1 MSLLKGG
8 DRRRYNLPSHDKV
21 AVDID
26 NLICAEI
33 PDPIVN
39 CELYDIIKT
48 CMIHGPCGILNP
60 SSPCMKDGVCSKN
73 YPKDF
78 NANTVAVHNG
88 YPRYRRR
95 DNGLVINIKGH
106 DCANVLIN
114 EQVIHDEIN
123 LFLDCRYVSAPE
135 ALWRIFEYPISHMSH
150 TIICLKVHLPEN
162 QIVYFREGEEQV
174 ALDRAAQRDTHLTA
188 WFKLK
193 SENEGT
199 HRYSYVDIP
208 YQFVFDDKH
217 CKWKVRQR
225 GGNKVIVRMYK
236 VSPTGEL
243 FFLRLLLLKAKG
255 ASSWE
260 DLHTVNGIVLE
271 TFREACVF
279 NGLLQDD
286 TEWQNTLSEAVL
298 TRMRKQIRQLFSIIL
313 TFCESDDPLHFWNT
327 YKAFMMED
335 FIHRQVLFIL
345 AERATLLQIEKI
357 IIQSGKTLSD
367 YNLPVVDEF
376 IYFYLKNL
384 NDHVQQSIDEANRMR
399 PLLNVNQL
407 NVSNAVL
414 AALNEQPSEENQHS
428 RLFFMDG
435 PAGSG
440 KTFTYN
446 YLIAEMSSRCVKSAT
461 AAWTGMAATLLTNG
475 STLHGLFKIP
485 VPILDNST
493 CNMTPNSIQGQFL
506 RQVSLFMLDETSMIP
521 KHALNAIDRL
531 LKDVCNNN
539 FPFGGKIILFGGDFR
554 QILPVVKRGRPAEV
568 VESCIK
574 CSLQWQWV
582 QKFTLTENMRV
593 RDGEGDFSEWL
604 ENESIVEKIFGDAQ
618 QDDYAKRVI
627 ITPTNVDSLSINE
640 EVLVRLHGEVK
651 TYLSADQIDTD
662 DLNEINNFPVEFL
675 NSLTP
680 LGMPTHCLKLK
691 IDCVTMLL
699 RNLDLKAGLCN
710 GTRMKVYALQ
720 NNYIDAEVLTGV
732 SEGKR
737 VFVPRI
743 QLAPSDSNLP
753 FVLKRR
759 QFPVRLAYS
768 MTINKSQ
775 GQTFDRVG
783 LASFAQLIVN
793 EASVVVVDSA
803 VVEVTV
809 VVVDSADVVVA
820 LGVAVVASVV
830 VVVSAV
836 VLVALGVVVE
846 ASVIM
851 VDSAVV
857 IVVSG
862 VVVVVSVF
870 VVDSAIVVTSAVVVD
885 PAVVVETSGVAV
897 VASAIVVVP
906 AVVVVASGVVVVASG
921 VVVVA
926 SIVVVGFAL
935 VIVASGNVIVA
946 SRVVVVASLVVV
958 DSAVVI
964 VVSASIVAVDSAVVV
979 LASGVDVEASNLVFT
994 SAAVVIASGV
1004 AVVASVVVVDSADVV
1019 TSFDVIDSAVVVVI
1033 S

>member
-1 MSLLKGG
+1 MSLLEGG
-8 DRRRYNLPSHDKV
+8 DRRRYNLPSHDEV
-21 AVDID
+21 AVQYAVDAYVKIEGQRLAFIRNNQNKLRSEQYDALHEHINNIANDRNIRPGRVVVLPSSYNANDRPDLVTRVFKLKLNNLLNDIFKHGVLGKVVTHVQVIEFQKRGLPHAHILLHLANDDKLETSQDID

-60 SSPCMKDGVCSKN
+60 NSPCMKDGVCSKK

-88 YPRYRRR
+88 YPRYS
-95 DNGLVINIKGH
+95 DNGLVINIKGN
-106 DCANVLIN
+106 NVDNRWVVPYNPWLSKKYQAHIN
-114 EQVIHDEIN
+114 VEACMSVKAVNHDEIN
-123 LFLDCRYVSAPE
+123 TFLDCRYVSAPE
-135 ALWRIFEYPISHMSH
+135 ALWRIFKYPISHMSH
-150 TIICLKVHLPEN
+150 SVIRLKVHLPEN

-188 WFKLK
+188 WFKLN
-193 SENEGT
+193 SENEGAN
-199 HRYSYVDIP
+199 RYSYVDIP
-208 YQFVFDDKH
+208 YHFVFDDKH

-243 FFLRLLLLKAKG
+243 FFLRLLLLQAKG
-255 ASSWE
+255 AKSWE
-260 DLHTVNGIVLE
+260 DLRTANGIVLE

-298 TRMRKQIRQLFSIIL
+298 TRMPKQIRQLFLIIL
-313 TFCESDDPLHFWNT
+313 TFCEPDDPLRLWNS

-335 FIHRQVLFIL
+335 FIHRQVPFIL
-345 AERATLLQIEKI
+345 AEQATLLQIEKI
-357 IIQSGKTLSD
+357 INQSGKTLSD

-376 IYFYLKNL
+376 IDFNLENL
-384 NDHVQQSIDEANRMR
+384 NDNVQQSIDEANRMR

-414 AALNEQPSEENQHS
+414 AALNEQPCVENQHS

-446 YLIAEMSSRCVKSAT
+446 YLIAEMSSRGVKSAT
-461 AAWTGMAATLLTNG
+461 AAWTGIAATLLTNG
-475 STLHGLFKIP
+475 STLHGLFKLP

-493 CNMTPNSIQGQFL
+493 CNVTPNSIQGQFL

-539 FPFGGKIILFGGDFR
+539 FPFGGKVILFGGDFR

-604 ENESIVEKIFGDAQ
+604 LKLGSGTIPGKEEDPFKGCIEILQQCIIRENESIVEKIFGDAQ

-627 ITPTNVDSLSINE
+627 LTPTNVDSLSINE
-640 EVLVRLHGEVK
+640 EVLERLHGEVK

-662 DLNEINNFPVEFL
+662 DLNERNNFPVEFL

-680 LGMPTHCLKLK
+680 SGMPTHCLKLK
-691 IDCVTMLL
+691 IGCEIMLL

-710 GTRMKVYALQ
+710 GTRMKVCALQ

-783 LASFAQLIVN
+783 VW
-793 EASVVVVDSA
+793 
-803 VVEVTV
+803 
-809 VVVDSADVVVA
+809 
-820 LGVAVVASVV
+820 
-830 VVVSAV
+830 
-836 VLVALGVVVE
+836 
-846 ASVIM
+846 
-851 VDSAVV
+851 
-857 IVVSG
+857 
-862 VVVVVSVF
+862 
-870 VVDSAIVVTSAVVVD
+870 
-885 PAVVVETSGVAV
+885 
-897 VASAIVVVP
+897 
-906 AVVVVASGVVVVASG
+906 
-921 VVVVA
+921 
-926 SIVVVGFAL
+926 
-935 VIVASGNVIVA
+935 
-946 SRVVVVASLVVV
+946 
-958 DSAVVI
+958 
-964 VVSASIVAVDSAVVV
+964 
-979 LASGVDVEASNLVFT
+979 
-994 SAAVVIASGV
+994 
-1004 AVVASVVVVDSADVV
+1004 
-1019 TSFDVIDSAVVVVI
+1019 
-1033 S
+1033 